1 MFALAEIL
9 LIPLQTHSITPL
21 TWSHQPEFDLPLTV
35 LRNRR
40 KKNVKLDL
48 LYDKAYYV
56 QIHSAPSQI
65 SPVADR
71 GLKVAGHW
79 FQIAG
84 RT

>member
-1 MFALAEIL
+1 MCNSNTIHNSLKN
-9 LIPLQTHSITPL
+9 IT
-21 TWSHQPEFDLPLTV
+21 
-35 LRNRR
+35 
-40 KKNVKLDL
+40 KILDL

-71 GLKVAGHW
+71 GLKVAGHR